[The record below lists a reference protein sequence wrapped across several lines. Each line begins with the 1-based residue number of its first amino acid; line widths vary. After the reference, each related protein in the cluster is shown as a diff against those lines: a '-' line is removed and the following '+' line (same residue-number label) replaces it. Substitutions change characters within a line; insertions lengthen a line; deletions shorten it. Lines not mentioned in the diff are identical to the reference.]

1 MKDEN
6 AMKGYCYVHALV
18 TDDDVYSYDDV
29 CTWRDLASEHIN
41 AYIRRFLSNS
51 SSLLSS

>member
-18 TDDDVYSYDDV
+18 TVDDVYSYDDV
-29 CTWRDLASEHIN
+29 YPYDVHGGI
-41 AYIRRFLSNS
+41 
-51 SSLLSS
+51 